1 MRKLIILKTVIDF
14 IWILSCLPILILGF
28 AFSIYMFFNT
38 EILELTRFA
47 GMETEAP
54 VWQKQLFIIIGYGI
68 ICGFIYAIFLF
79 RKTLRLFQQRKP
91 FDSYVIETYNKMGK
105 ILIGLSIA
113 SMIGIFI
120 IRIVF
125 TSKIEFTLGLSP
137 YLLIM
142 SLGLFFMVLSEA
154 FKIAKQAQQ
163 DSELSI

>member
-1 MRKLIILKTVIDF
+1 MRKLMILKSVIDF
-14 IWILSCLPILILGF
+14 IWILSCIPILILGF

-38 EILELTRFA
+38 EILELTRFT
-47 GMETEAP
+47 GFEIEAP
-54 VWQKQLFIIIGYGI
+54 VWQKQLFIILGYSI
-68 ICGFIYAIFLF
+68 VCGFIYVIFLF
-79 RKTLRLFQQRKP
+79 RKTLRLFQQRRP

-105 ILIGLSIA
+105 VLIGLSIA
-113 SMIGIFI
+113 SMIGVFI
-120 IRIVF
+120 LRIVF

-142 SLGLFFMVLSEA
+142 SLGLFFMVLSES